1 MLGRRE
7 IVQEPTIYIMIEEI
21 GDYYIDRLM
30 IIKTDRCTLEEAKKE
45 AREAGYQVIDECCHV
60 VHTAHEVHVIV
71 AVEPE
76 EIGGRRMQRIKRE
89 LTEAGIPYAS
99 EYLGGNIVG
108 LRIGNMY
115 IVEHG
120 SGEGYYFGN
129 LEDSEDV
136 CYTLE
141 EVLELAKKYKET
153 EEIDVVVIEAGWDY
167 MLPVEYFK
175 VRVPKNKEQA
185 VTDAIRAV
193 KARGYRVIPNDAGGC
208 NEYNH
213 VSYGEDYITVTVEPE

>member
-1 MLGRRE
+1 ME
-7 IVQEPTIYIMIEEI
+7 
-21 GDYYIDRLM
+21 
-30 IIKTDRCTLEEAKKE
+30 
-45 AREAGYQVIDECCHV
+45 
-60 VHTAHEVHVIV
+60 
-71 AVEPE
+71 
-76 EIGGRRMQRIKRE
+76 RIKRE

-108 LRIGNMY
+108 LRIGDIY

-120 SGEGYYFGN
+120 SGIGYYFGN
-129 LEDSEDV
+129 LLEDSEDV

-141 EVLELAKKYKET
+141 EVLELAKKYKEI

-175 VRVPKNKEQA
+175 VRAPKDKEQA
-185 VTDAIRAV
+185 VSDAIRAV